1 MLNDRGM
8 CPHKI
13 RGGIKMTEMTQAEK
27 IEEII
32 AKIEKLNELELEIR
46 ADMADIG
53 IDYDS
58 IGAEYQVYCSR
69 SKLRDKGK

>member
-1 MLNDRGM
+1 M
-8 CPHKI
+8 
-13 RGGIKMTEMTQAEK
+13 GGLKEENTMTQAEK

-69 SKLRDKGK
+69 SKLRDKGE

>member
-13 RGGIKMTEMTQAEK
+13 RGGIKMTQAEK

-69 SKLRDKGK
+69 SKLRDKGE